1 MTYVIQSVRN
11 LKLRVESKAEQ
22 FAGIHPR
29 LSCICAVVVM
39 PIACLLSV
47 FAVTAAVM
55 LPISLLCGWL

>member
-1 MTYVIQSVRN
+1 MTYVIHN
-11 LKLRVESKAEQ
+11 LKLRAASRVEQ
-22 FAGIHPR
+22 FAGFHPY
-29 LSCICAVVVM
+29 LSSICAVVVM